1 MSLSAPETAVYL
13 KCVLSW
19 VKCLSNAFSCR
30 KKKLRKNLE
39 ALVYRLVRSIK
50 AQNKFCFFKKLVFK
64 VILHSDIFKK
74 NKIL

>member
-50 AQNKFCFFKKLVFK
+50 AQNKFFFLKLVFK